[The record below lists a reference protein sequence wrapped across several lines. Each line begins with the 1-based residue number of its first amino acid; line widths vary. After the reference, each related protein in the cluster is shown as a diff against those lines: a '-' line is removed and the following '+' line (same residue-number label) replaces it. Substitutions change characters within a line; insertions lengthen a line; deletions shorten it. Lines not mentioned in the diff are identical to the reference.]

1 MLFVLAVDLLRS
13 LVNKAKDQGLLKLPI
28 PMEFT
33 QDFPIVHYA
42 DDTPLIMEGW
52 PSQLLHLKSLL
63 EDFLLW
69 AKSKLFQV
77 YDGAH

>member
-1 MLFVLAVDLLRS
+1 MTSKKFHCRRGVHQGDPLSPMLFVLAVDLLRS

-42 DDTPLIMEGW
+42 DDTPLIMEG
-52 PSQLLHLKSLL
+52 
-63 EDFLLW
+63 
-69 AKSKLFQV
+69 
-77 YDGAH
+77 